1 MEKLQAIFRGKR
13 AREVQVKRYHEG
25 KKISCPFLSSS
36 VITEVLLQFVERENL
51 VTKED
56 IVHDIGCGN
65 GDIMVAL
72 SKKFGCHTYGVDIDP
87 VLIASA
93 NRKAIDEGVSNLV
106 HAKVE
111 EAENVNLMEPK
122 QATVIYLFLIPHC
135 LVHVSKIIL
144 ASCPKGTTVIA
155 YKYQMPEED
164 GWVPLKT
171 CVCPDVLKPGMEE
184 KIYLYSV

>member
-1 MEKLQAIFRGKR
+1 MQRWKKLR
-13 AREVQVKRYHEG
+13 
-25 KKISCPFLSSS
+25 
-36 VITEVLLQFVERENL
+36 
-51 VTKED
+51 
-56 IVHDIGCGN
+56 
-65 GDIMVAL
+65 
-72 SKKFGCHTYGVDIDP
+72 
-87 VLIASA
+87 
-93 NRKAIDEGVSNLV
+93 
-106 HAKVE
+106 
-111 EAENVNLMEPK
+111 NVNLMEPK

-184 KIYLYSV
+184 DIFILSLVTGPGEWFNLVIFFTLV